1 MKDIAKSHDQM
12 TPWSALH
19 IHPAS
24 YAAKSKIR
32 DIQSQMHAWCEL
44 TAALES
50 ALSYQIKSVL
60 WRLAKLTCVCVWFT
74 ILSDEAIRESWFTS
88 KIQTQQR
95 TWCIL
100 SVMSQVSDSFSL
112 NGTIMNNSIEAAVWI
127 GNVEEKSNTVY
138 TVLIYCLWVTQ
149 WWV

>member
-1 MKDIAKSHDQM
+1 MKDIAKPHDQM
-12 TPWSALH
+12 TPWSVLH

-32 DIQSQMHAWCEL
+32 DIQSQMHSWCEL

-74 ILSDEAIRESWFTS
+74 VLSDEAIRESWFTS
-88 KIQTQQR
+88 KIQTQQI

-100 SVMSQVSDSFSL
+100 SVMFQVFDSFSL

-138 TVLIYCLWVTQ
+138 TVLIYCLWAT